1 MKSML
6 HEAKVNKFEIIR
18 KTQILSRQ
26 IKMNQ
31 RKNFALKSTISKIK
45 AIIINNNNN
54 NRMEMIEESL

>member
-1 MKSML
+1 
-6 HEAKVNKFEIIR
+6 
-18 KTQILSRQ
+18 
-26 IKMNQ
+26 MNQ